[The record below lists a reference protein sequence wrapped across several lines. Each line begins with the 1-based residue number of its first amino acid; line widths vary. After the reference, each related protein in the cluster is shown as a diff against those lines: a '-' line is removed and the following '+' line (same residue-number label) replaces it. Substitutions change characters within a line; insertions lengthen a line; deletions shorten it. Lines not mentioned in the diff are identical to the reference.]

1 MNTFRIL
8 SSGLMVSRGLASETF
23 YDYFVDT
30 ALLKRSMITS
40 LTLNL
45 SVDLRRWLEHV

>member
-1 MNTFRIL
+1 MDTFRIL
-8 SSGLMVSRGLASETF
+8 SSGLMVSRGLAPETL

-40 LTLNL
+40 LTLHPI
-45 SVDLRRWLEHV
+45 VDLRRWLEHV